1 MKKIDTKKMLMIA
14 LPIILIIFLCVFFMD
29 GEKTIYTQDYD
40 ELLIPNSEGERLAG
54 NKVEAY
60 KQDKL
65 NRLARQREK
74 EESQVKGQDF
84 FFSMYDDDIWETGE
98 KKTDSMNL
106 EEAAKLYDDIVLSS
120 RSGSS
125 RKNYELIMND
135 KNLQKNKMSDK
146 VNEAIAAA
154 EKINLETEDSQK
166 NIYTA
171 ADGKRKRRSSSSDN
185 SGGGRLIAACIHG
198 NQVITNGGVVRM
210 RLLEDFVLDNVKFP
224 ANTLFYG
231 TAQISQDRMSVRV
244 GNLKRQD
251 KIVSVE
257 CEIYDND
264 AIQGLNLPDNI
275 KNELAKRA
283 KAGAI
288 DGIQTPT
295 GGGDILSSTVGTV
308 VNVGKNVLRK
318 EESQI
323 KVDLKANY
331 KIFIKQI

>member
-1 MKKIDTKKMLMIA
+1 MEKNDTKKMLMIA
-14 LPIILIIFLCVFFMD
+14 LPIILIIFLCVFFID

-40 ELLIPNSEGERLAG
+40 ELLIPNSEKERLAG

-84 FFSMYDDDIWETGE
+84 FFYMADDDRWETGGTE
-98 KKTDSMNL
+98 KKIDSVD
-106 EEAAKLYDDIVLSS
+106 AAKLYDEIVLKS

-146 VNEAIAAA
+146 VDEAIAAA
-154 EKINLETEDSQK
+154 EKINLETEDNQK
-166 NIYTA
+166 NIYTEG
-171 ADGKRKRRSSSSDN
+171 GKRKRRSSTSDN

-231 TAQISQDRMSVRV
+231 IAQISQDRMSIRV
-244 GNLKRQD
+244 ENLKLQG
-251 KIVSVE
+251 KIVAVA

-275 KNELAKRA
+275 KNELTKRA
-283 KAGAI
+283 KTGAI
-288 DGIQTPT
+288 DGVQTPT
-295 GGGDILSSTVGTV
+295 GGGDMFSSAISSV